1 MARGGGD
8 QPAKMRR
15 AAPDA
20 AAMGDGAMAMGLG
33 KAGGFMKASAQPD
46 SLDNRQFIARGW
58 RRMQVERAR

>member
-20 AAMGDGAMAMGLG
+20 AAMGDRAMAMGLG
-33 KAGGFMKASAQPD
+33 KAGGFMKAS
-46 SLDNRQFIARGW
+46 
-58 RRMQVERAR
+58 E